1 MKTYYFI
8 IAFICIPFVFTACNK
23 EQKWEYKVLTMYG
36 NAYGEH
42 SSRDFE
48 EPTDTLNKLGQEGWE
63 VVGVYTE
70 TETAYPD
77 FGGRNLIIHYKE
89 NVRTLCV
96 RYILK
101 RPYTNK
107 GKAEETSLVDTCDI
121 VCVDTACVDTI

>member
-8 IAFICIPFVFTACNK
+8 IAFICIPFIFTACNK

-36 NAYGEH
+36 DDWSKRYC
-42 SSRDFE
+42 RDFE

-70 TETAYPD
+70 TETAYTD
-77 FGGRNLIIHYKE
+77 FGGERIIIHYKE
-89 NVRTLCV
+89 NVRTSCV

-101 RPYTNK
+101 RPYTSK
-107 GKAEETSLVDTCDI
+107 EKAEETAECDTAYVDTCA
-121 VCVDTACVDTI
+121 VDTLA